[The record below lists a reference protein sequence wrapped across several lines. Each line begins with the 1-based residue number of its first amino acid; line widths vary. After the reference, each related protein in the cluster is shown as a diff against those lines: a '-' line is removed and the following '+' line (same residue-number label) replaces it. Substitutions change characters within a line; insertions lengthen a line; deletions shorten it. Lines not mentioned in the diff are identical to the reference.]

1 MVDMEE
7 GEEEGGDRPGLIGRP
22 IMPGAGVTLVQGEEL
37 MAGLVAGAEFL
48 IRLGDTPVTTVA
60 AAEEVCMDP
69 LAVEEWEEEGEEW
82 EEVVVEWEEAVV
94 VVEGIRSGIKEEQ
107 LLGLIILTNDHV
119 SVILVMIG

>member
-1 MVDMEE
+1 MVGMEE
-7 GEEEGGDRPGLIGRP
+7 GEEEGDRPGLIGRP

-37 MAGLVAGAEFL
+37 MVGSVVGAEFL
-48 IRLGDTPVTTVA
+48 IRLGDIPVTMAA
-60 AAEEVCMDP
+60 AAEEVFMDP
-69 LAVEEWEEEGEEW
+69 LAAEEWEEEGEEW